1 MARTVKKPLQ
11 FEIPEDVHIYQ
22 CSRCGK
28 YKENAQ
34 GLFYSSS
41 NSPLYRYHNGY
52 TTICTDC
59 VNGLFREM
67 EEKYG
72 RKTAFMITCH
82 YLDLYYDEDAFN
94 AMNEAMKNSD
104 SFSFG
109 RYLQRI
115 NLKKY
120 DGMTFGTNIEEMIS
134 KGTSVNDDDSEA
146 NERGW
151 KSEDIKNK
159 NYVLSTVGYDCFTDS
174 NYSSTDL
181 RYLFNVLADYL
192 TDSIVEDPHKIQCV
206 ISLVKTMLQQ
216 DKIDRLISAEF
227 NKRTPDSKVLDT
239 LGALKKNINAVIMT
253 IASDNGIS
261 VKGSGK
267 NQSGNNT
274 LTGIMKAMIDAD
286 YEPIKAN
293 YIDAKTSESYLEVE
307 KISAKALND
316 ELNFQGDDYA
326 SMVAE
331 QADMIRERD
340 TKIEK
345 LEEEIRLLRK
355 EDKNKAGA

>member
-1 MARTVKKPLQ
+1 MAKTVRKPLQ

-34 GLFYSSS
+34 GLFYMSS
-41 NSPLYRYHNGY
+41 NSPLYKYHNGY

-67 EEKYG
+67 EREYG
-72 RKTAFMITCH
+72 RKIAFITTCH
-82 YLDLYYDEDAFN
+82 YLDLYYDENAYNEMNDA
-94 AMNEAMKNSD
+94 AKNVD

-109 RYLQRI
+109 RYLQRV
-115 NLKKY
+115 NTKKY
-120 DGMTFGTNIEEMIS
+120 DGKTFGTYLMELAGGENKPNEDNGES
-134 KGTSVNDDDSEA
+134 
-146 NERGW
+146 ERGW

-174 NYSSTDL
+174 NYSATDL

-227 NKRTPDSKVLDT
+227 NKRTPDSKTLDT
-239 LGALKKNINAVIMT
+239 LGTLKKNVNAVIMT

-274 LTGIMKAMIDAD
+274 LTGIMKAMVDAD

-307 KISAKALND
+307 RISAKALND
-316 ELNFQGDDYA
+316 ELNFQSDDYA

-331 QADMIRERD
+331 QADMIREKD
-340 TKIEK
+340 AKIEK
-345 LEEEIRLLRK
+345 LEEELRLLK
-355 EDKNKAGA
+355 IENKGGV